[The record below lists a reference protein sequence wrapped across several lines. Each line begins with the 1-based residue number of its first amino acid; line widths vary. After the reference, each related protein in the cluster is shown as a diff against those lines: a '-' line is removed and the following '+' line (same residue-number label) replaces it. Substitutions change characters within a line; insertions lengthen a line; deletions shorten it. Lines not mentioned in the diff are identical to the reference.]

1 MSSRASSVRWRN
13 PPLAIV
19 SVSVISFL
27 VFAVPIGSLLARVP
41 WVSIGTILR
50 QPNVRDA
57 TILSLITSTMTA
69 TISVLLG
76 VPLAWVLARVQ
87 FRGRAAVRA
96 LCTMSM
102 VLPPVVGGVALLAA
116 FGRRGVLGRQLDL
129 GFGIRLPFTTAG
141 VVLAQVFVAMPFL
154 IVTVEAALRQTDQRA
169 TDAAHTL
176 GATSWY
182 AFTHVTLPSIRP
194 ALVAG
199 IALCWARALGEFG
212 ATITFAGNL
221 PKQTQTLPLATY
233 LALDGPNQGEALTL
247 GLVLMVVCFVVL
259 LVLKNQWVSPDG
271 RTRT

>member
-1 MSSRASSVRWRN
+1 MTSHPPSARWRN

-19 SVSVISFL
+19 SVSIVSFL
-27 VFAVPIGSLLARVP
+27 VFAIPLGSLLARVP

-50 QPNVRDA
+50 RSTVQDA
-57 TILSLITSTMTA
+57 TVLSLVTSTITA
-69 TISVLLG
+69 AISVFLG
-76 VPLAWVLARVQ
+76 VPLAWVLARVR

-116 FGRRGVLGRQLDL
+116 FGRRGVLGRQLDMW
-129 GFGIRLPFTTAG
+129 FGIRLPFTTAG
-141 VVLAQVFVAMPFL
+141 VVVAQVFVAMPFL
-154 IVTVEAALRQTDQRA
+154 IVTVEAALRQTDQRV

-176 GATSWY
+176 GASSWY
-182 AFTHVTLPSIRP
+182 AFTRVTLPSIRP

-233 LALDGPNQGEALTL
+233 LALDGPDQGEALTL
-247 GLVLMVVCFVVL
+247 GVILMAVCFGVL
-259 LVLKNQWVSPDG
+259 LVLKNQWVSPGG
-271 RTRT
+271 RATS